1 MMNNQ
6 VIKIYQYVYYKYL
19 NEEKKRSP
27 GMEPESI
34 NWNKAFFILSLYI

>member
-19 NEEKKRSP
+19 NEEKKKIPRY
-27 GMEPESI
+27 GAGI
-34 NWNKAFFILSLYI
+34 NQLE